1 MKILIIVFEYQQVLS
16 TGFTTLGIV
25 TGVDGSSQALK
36 LISSGTNLKA
46 TMSQDFDG
54 MVEIIVNDVTDLL
67 NGEKI
72 ETGEKYAPAKMVTS
86 ADKS

>member
-1 MKILIIVFEYQQVLS
+1 
-16 TGFTTLGIV
+16 
-25 TGVDGSSQALK
+25 
-36 LISSGTNLKA
+36 
-46 TMSQDFDG
+46 